1 MPAVGSSNFSQGD
14 HASRNPEVAIG
25 SYPLFDPQHGPN
37 TDVVLRV
44 REAEARGEH
53 NQVAEARSPSHGE
66 NRGSSGSANNF
77 NNLGALN
84 LWVWA
89 PSPTFLQW
97 TLLPKI
103 GSRSPCDRPL
113 EEAGRDWRSH
123 RRAGIGAYFLK
134 MTHARIA
141 ARTAE
146 QIERAPCLAAREDG
160 AGCLAL
166 AHVGGFA
173 AE

>member
-1 MPAVGSSNFSQGD
+1 MS
-14 HASRNPEVAIG
+14 
-25 SYPLFDPQHGPN
+25 L
-37 TDVVLRV
+37 
-44 REAEARGEH
+44 
-53 NQVAEARSPSHGE
+53 PSHGE
-66 NRGSSGSANNF
+66 NRGSSPLGTANSF
-77 NNLGALN
+77 NNLAALN

-89 PSPTFLQW
+89 PSPIFLQW

-123 RRAGIGAYFLK
+123 RRAGIGAYSLK
-134 MTHARIA
+134 MIHARIA